1 MSKYIIKNCPLLST
15 SIYATGETVENEC
28 GASDNTL
35 CANMSKGCLLKRIVD
50 KCKDSQKQC
59 NCSNAEPEVDC
70 LDCSF
75 GGRAS
80 MAQSIL
86 DEFEIYEV
94 GE

>member
-1 MSKYIIKNCPLLST
+1 MSKYIVKNCPSCFVT
-15 SIYATGETVENEC
+15 PSCCAKYHV
-28 GASDNTL
+28 DNGH
-35 CANMSKGCLLKRIVD
+35 AKD
-50 KCKDSQKQC
+50 CKDIEDCAIKKVIARCKDAQKQC

-94 GE
+94 EE

>member
-1 MSKYIIKNCPLLST
+1 MSKYIVKNCP
-15 SIYATGETVENEC
+15 
-28 GASDNTL
+28 TL
-35 CANMSKGCLLKRIVD
+35 MGNRLCYGKTTKQCADCTDCVIKQVIE

-59 NCSNAEPEVDC
+59 NCTNAEPEVDC

-94 GE
+94 E